1 MSNTVIITFEEN
13 ELSYILDFLQSRY
26 QSLVSE
32 AEENKNKPVYS
43 NSYDDE
49 FSLVDDLIDKIDLA
63 IEQKL
68 TILGCSDN

>member
-13 ELSYILDFLQSRY
+13 ELSYIVDFLQSRY

-43 NSYDDE
+43 NTYDDE
-49 FSLVDDLIDKIDLA
+49 FALVDDLIDKIDLA

-68 TILGCSDN
+68 IILGCSDN

>member
-32 AEENKNKPVYS
+32 AQENKNKPVYS

-68 TILGCSDN
+68 IILGCSDN